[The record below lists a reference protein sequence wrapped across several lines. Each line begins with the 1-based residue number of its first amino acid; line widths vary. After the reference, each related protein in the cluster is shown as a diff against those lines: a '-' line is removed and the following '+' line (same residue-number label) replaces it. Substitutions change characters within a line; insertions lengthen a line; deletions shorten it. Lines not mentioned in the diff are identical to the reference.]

1 MYSVKWHKSKINQEQ
16 LRREIQAMS
25 PSSKLFKLIKEELT
39 KLGHWKQKPR
49 GNPKAGYNK
58 AKFGNEKDF

>member
-1 MYSVKWHKSKINQEQ
+1 MKWNKSKIDHEQ
-16 LRREIQAMS
+16 LRKEIQTMS
-25 PSSKLFKLIKEELT
+25 VRSRLFKLLREELG

-58 AKFGNEKDF
+58 AKFGGKDL